1 MSRYLFLLVLAQRII
16 NVFLSSER
24 LCFVSFYTFKKGNY
38 LLTTLTKDSRNA
50 KRCTNNPGNHS
61 TKSKKINFFFDGVIN
76 DIIIYLKKD
85 NVCQIFLQQVDF
97 FSYPLGSCGD
107 SRYND
112 RKAINTCI
120 YIYSLHQGN
129 IVDKRSRQR
138 VMNRHMLIR
147 KIEHTYCTGE
157 LKSLPI

>member
-1 MSRYLFLLVLAQRII
+1 MLSRYLFLLVLAQRII
-16 NVFLSSER
+16 NVFLSSKR

-85 NVCQIFLQQVDF
+85 NVCQIFLQQVNF
-97 FSYPLGSCGD
+97 FLTRQDLEETEGIMIVRPSIHVFIYIVYIKETLLI
-107 SRYND
+107 ND
-112 RKAINTCI
+112 RVNV
-120 YIYSLHQGN
+120 S
-129 IVDKRSRQR
+129 
-138 VMNRHMLIR
+138 
-147 KIEHTYCTGE
+147 
-157 LKSLPI
+157 